1 MKGKLVLGM
10 SLLITIIFLSG
21 CGKSVE
27 EGLYNKLE
35 KTIEIESS
43 EASKKLTELEIKDK
57 ELLNEIA
64 SFTDQEL
71 DKVNKKSDE
80 AIEINEN
87 LKETLKEEEKTF
99 NKSKKAFE
107 KSESSI
113 NKLEEDSEKELGLE
127 MYEVMMNRYDTY
139 DKLSEEYE
147 VAIDEKIKFYKL
159 MKEEGAE
166 QEKVLKQVEQ
176 INKHNEK
183 IIKLNNTI
191 NEETEKYNALKKD
204 LYKKMDLNI
213 EFNE

>member
-1 MKGKLVLGM
+1 M
-10 SLLITIIFLSG
+10 
-21 CGKSVE
+21 SVE